1 MKKMKNYSSLNI
13 SMPSEMLEIID
24 MYADYEGLTRSGAI
38 GYLLAQGLCMQSA
51 RINGFD
57 FDSPF
62 DVYTDDNGE
71 TVVLKR
77 SDIKNLKRV
86 EWIMSCGR
94 NRKKEEVI
102 VSDKDFN
109 DDKK

>member
-13 SMPSEMLEIID
+13 SMPSEMLEVID
-24 MYADYEGLTRSGAI
+24 LFAEYEGLSRSGAI
-38 GYLLAQGLCMQSA
+38 GYLLAQGLCMQSS
-51 RINGFD
+51 RTNGFD

-62 DVYTDDNGE
+62 DISTNDNGE

-77 SDIKNLKRV
+77 SDMKELKRV

-102 VSDKDFN
+102 VSDEDFN
-109 DDKK
+109 DDNK